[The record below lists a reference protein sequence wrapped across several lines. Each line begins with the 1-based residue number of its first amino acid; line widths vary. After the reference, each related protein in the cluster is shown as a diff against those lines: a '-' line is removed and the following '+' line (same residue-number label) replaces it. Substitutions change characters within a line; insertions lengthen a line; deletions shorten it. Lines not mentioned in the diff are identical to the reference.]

1 MPRQKPS
8 EHFVNVAVMAAIRSA
23 LTYRVPNNLDV
34 RLGQRV
40 LVPLATRKATGL
52 ALEPVARVAPGVKM
66 RDVLRVLD
74 PEPVLS
80 PELVTLGLWIAEYYL
95 APVGE
100 VFRSMLPLRAE
111 TRRVRLVMLSQEG
124 KRRLDE
130 LKGSLLEE
138 VRNSEEARL
147 LQYLA
152 DRSGGLQAG
161 TSSDANNPTGNAS
174 GEEHTGVALE
184 TVRQKFRDATPE
196 LIPSA
201 IADGFIT
208 IERVDRAQAGRQT
221 WSVRL
226 ADGVAG
232 LTATDAVAAVH
243 GPVPDRPHKLSP
255 VAKRIIEALQR
266 IGPVEDH
273 RELLKSARADLA
285 ALRKLKESGVV
296 QLGESD
302 SRGRRGRQDQQDLM
316 PRPLSDRNPPAEP
329 RPLETSA
336 GSSLSAMQPGPI
348 EAMELTLSEAKATPR
363 TGASALQAALRLT
376 PAQTAVFNDLV
387 ARLEK
392 REFSVTMLHGVT
404 GSGKTEIYLQLI
416 TACLAHGMNA
426 LMLVPEI
433 ALTPAMQAQFL
444 ARFGNQVALL
454 HSGLGKT
461 ERHEEWWQLRRG
473 EARVALGTR
482 SSVFAPLQKVG
493 LVIVD
498 EEHDS
503 SYKQGETPRYH
514 GRDVA
519 VVRGRLERAL
529 VVLGS
534 ATPSL
539 ESYANARQG
548 KYTLA
553 TLPERLAGRPLAAVE
568 IIDMREEFRRYETRV
583 PVSKRMQQEIE
594 TTLAAGNQVMILL
607 NRRGY
612 SWFLLCRACGQTI
625 RCINCSISL
634 TYHRREHR
642 LLCHYCG
649 YNTAVPARCP
659 ECDSE
664 YLYYVGEGT
673 EKLEDKFAEL
683 FPGAR
688 VERLDRDTA
697 RHPAEFRRVLS
708 DFRAGKIQ
716 ILVGTQLIAKGH
728 DFPGV
733 TLVGVVSADM
743 GLGLPDFRA
752 AEHTFQLLTQAAG
765 RAGRGD
771 APGRVL
777 VQTFFPEHYAI
788 RLAAEQNYEGFFS
801 KEMRFRRMMH
811 YPPAAALANIIA
823 QDKELEEAARVATKI
838 GEYFASFGLLEA
850 GEGQGFSPAPPTS
863 RPAPAGNTVD
873 GVDGPASVGLKPLS
887 MTSGTWA
894 QGIRILGP
902 TPAPLARIEGRY
914 RIQFLIKSQSRARL
928 NQLLRGL
935 LDHCEQQGI
944 QPRAVMIDV
953 DPVTVM

>member
-1 MPRQKPS
+1 MSRQKPS
-8 EHFVNVAVMAAIRSA
+8 EHFVNVAVMAAIRDP
-23 LTYRVPNNLDV
+23 LTYRVPNDLDV

-52 ALEPVARVAPGVKM
+52 ALEPVARVAPGVEM

-74 PEPVLS
+74 PQPVLS
-80 PELVTLGLWIAEYYL
+80 PELVTLGLWMAEYYL

-100 VFRSMLPLRAE
+100 VFRAMLPLRAE
-111 TRRVRLVMLSQEG
+111 TRRVRVVTLSDRG
-124 KRRLDE
+124 RRRLDE
-130 LKGSLLEE
+130 LSSSLLEE
-138 VRNSEEARL
+138 VRNSEEAAL
-147 LQYLA
+147 LRYLA
-152 DRSGGLQAG
+152 DRSAGLQ
-161 TSSDANNPTGNAS
+161 TGMLS
-174 GEEHTGVALE
+174 EQEPVGVPLE
-184 TVRQKFRDATPE
+184 TVRQKFRDASPE
-196 LIPSA
+196 LIPRA
-201 IADGFIT
+201 IAEGFVAMA
-208 IERVDRAQAGRQT
+208 RVERAQGTRET

-226 ADGVAG
+226 ADGAASGEDAG
-232 LTATDAVAAVH
+232 LKALTVH
-243 GPVPDRPHKLSP
+243 GPVPDRPVKLSP
-255 VAKRIIEALQR
+255 VAKRIIEALEQL
-266 IGPVEDH
+266 GPVEDH

-285 ALRKLKESGVV
+285 ALRKLKERGVV
-296 QLGESD
+296 QLDQSD
-302 SRGRRGRQDQQDLM
+302 SAARERRRRRAHQDLM
-316 PRPLSDRNPPAEP
+316 PRPLGAPYA
-329 RPLETSA
+329 SA
-336 GSSLSAMQPGPI
+336 GSGPGDDAAAGSGQYRPPVSPDL
-348 EAMELTLSEAKATPR
+348 EL
-363 TGASALQAALRLT
+363 ALRLT
-376 PAQTAVFNDLV
+376 PAQATVFNGLV
-387 ARLEK
+387 ERLEK
-392 REFSVTMLHGVT
+392 REFAVTLLHGVT

-416 TACLAHGMNA
+416 TACLRRGANA

-454 HSGLGKT
+454 HSGLGKS

-482 SSVFAPLQKVG
+482 SSVFAPLQNVG

-534 ATPSL
+534 ATPAL

-583 PVSKRMQQEIE
+583 PVSRRLQKEIE
-594 TTLAAGNQVMILL
+594 TTLAAGAQVMILL

-642 LLCHYCG
+642 LMCHYCG
-649 YNTAVPARCP
+649 YNTAVPTRCP

-708 DFRAGKIQ
+708 DFRAGRIQ

-823 QDKELEEAARVATKI
+823 QDKELEEAARIATRV
-838 GEYFASFGLLEA
+838 GEYFASLGLLDEGGPGTGAGSARSAGAVSPASSASGEA
-850 GEGQGFSPAPPTS
+850 GGLSGGGSGGQPEGL
-863 RPAPAGNTVD
+863 AG
-873 GVDGPASVGLKPLS
+873 GWAGG
-887 MTSGTWA
+887 WA
-894 QGIRILGP
+894 QGIRVLGP

-914 RIQFLIKSQSRARL
+914 RIQFLVKSQSRARL
-928 NQLLRGL
+928 NRVLRGL
-935 LDHCEQQGI
+935 LDHCDRLGI
-944 QPRAVMIDV
+944 KPRSVMIDV
-953 DPVTVM
+953 DPVSVM